1 MWNEI
6 LSGLAGAGQGAVQ
19 GLGQIQDM
27 RQQQIQ
33 TQLRERQQKL
43 ADDQAKRQAVQQAWE
58 SIKEGHSFEQ
68 PEQAKQFVELGYGV
82 IKGPD
87 GRLMKPKSVETIGRE
102 KQQKL
107 VDLQTSDLERKQGLL
122 AQITPDI
129 YDTQS
134 IGQRQVLDAQLSG
147 NFDPLSPKEKL
158 ESSATL
164 AAAQARAQV
173 AAQEAG
179 ARQRRWEA
187 DHEFKQQQ
195 AAFAKQ
201 SKMTPSDYQLLQQAA
216 GLAKAN
222 PLAAMDSEVL
232 WQTTMANYQQ
242 LKGVFP
248 QQAQQP
254 QVPQGTPLVGPPGS
268 GSKYTRIQ

>member
-6 LSGLAGAGQGAVQ
+6 LSGLAGAAQGGVQ

-58 SIKEGHSFEQ
+58 SIQEGQTFEQ

-82 IKGPD
+82 VKDPTT
-87 GRLMKPKSVETIGRE
+87 GRPMKPKSVETIGRE

-147 NFDPLSPKEKL
+147 NFDPLSPQEKL

-187 DHEFKQQQ
+187 DREFKQQQ

-201 SKMTPSDYQLLQQAA
+201 SKMTPTDYQLLQQAV
-216 GLAKAN
+216 GMAKAN
-222 PLAAMDSEVL
+222 PIAAMDPEVL

-242 LKGVFP
+242 LKGTFP
-248 QQAQQP
+248 GAPQQP
-254 QVPQGTPLVGPPGS
+254 QQPLVGPPGS